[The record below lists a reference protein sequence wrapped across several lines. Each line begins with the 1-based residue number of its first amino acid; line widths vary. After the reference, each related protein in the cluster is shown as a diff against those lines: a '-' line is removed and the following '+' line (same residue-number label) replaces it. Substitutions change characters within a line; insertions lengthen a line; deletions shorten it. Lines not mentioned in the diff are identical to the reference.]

1 MKTVE
6 ELELKLSGPSQRLI
20 RDVGRIKG
28 DIMIL
33 GLGGKMGPSLAK
45 LLKRAL
51 DKSGTTKKVMG
62 ASRFSN
68 ESMYNELSNFG
79 IKCYKVDLLNDEALK
94 GLPDAEN
101 VIYM

>member
-6 ELELKLSGPSQRLI
+6 ELELKLSKPSERLI
-20 RDVGRIKG
+20 VDVAKIHG

-45 LLKRAL
+45 LLKKAI
-51 DKSGTTKKVMG
+51 DKAGISKRIMG

-68 ESMYNELSNFG
+68 ETM
-79 IKCYKVDLLNDEALK
+79 
-94 GLPDAEN
+94 
-101 VIYM
+101 